1 MQVELPPTLS
11 KLQRMSVNPNQ
22 IPTLDA
28 YLARNSALEIGRR
41 FVLGMPF
48 YFVMGMVVVLGTP
61 ILSDFPVWA
70 GALAISL
77 GALLIVTIRLCFGF
91 EHRYNRSGEVAV
103 KQFTILLVVQCL
115 IWAALVV
122 MIIVQYGLSN
132 EAALTLFITAG
143 FSAGGVRYLAVRP
156 RIVLI
161 YLAVLHG
168 PIFIAVLLVDGM
180 AQLPYL
186 IAIVAYT
193 AFLIKEGMH
202 IYRLY
207 VQHLRDQL
215 DLKALVRKAD
225 RASQG
230 KSEFLANMSHELR
243 TLMNGVVGVNDLLMD
258 TELSDQQY
266 EYGQTIQNSANSLL
280 NILNDMLDLSK
291 IEAGALELDL
301 ADFNIRKLLD
311 ETTSMMAWMAGQSDI
326 EYVCAIDPSV
336 PSRLC
341 GDVNR
346 LRQILIN
353 LISNAIKFTPEGYVS
368 IWVECEASV
377 HQRDVLKVTV
387 ADTGIGIPEDKINN
401 LFTPFEQVETS
412 ITREYSGTGL
422 GLGICKHLI
431 KMMDGEIQVDSLE
444 GVGSTF
450 VFTVALHKASSSEVD
465 EAETT
470 APVFEDSRVLVADA
484 NAPSR
489 EWLRIL
495 LERAGCRPQLVA
507 EKDAMY
513 AAIDGAAEENDPY
526 RLIIVD
532 FRLVA
537 ETLDDLESRL
547 EEAPS
552 SVDTV
557 LACMVPL
564 GTKFRG
570 HESQVITLAKP
581 VKEDLLRRCL
591 SASLLDDI
599 RSDSDLSHQE
609 GQTRRTH
616 PKKAHISHFRI
627 LLAEDDDLSRKVASG
642 ILENAGYF
650 VDAVTNGRQAI
661 EALESVNYDLVFMD
675 CMMPEMDGYAAT
687 RAIRAP
693 GSRVIN
699 PSVHIVALTALA
711 LEGDRAKCLAAGMD
725 DYMIKPVSVVKLIRV
740 IEQSLGETAP
750 VEQSVTHKELGLTV
764 DEQILDEI
772 GIQPYLNWDRPQL
785 KKIIRHFLDTGPQQ
799 IAKLHEALLS
809 EDIDLLQIL
818 GHQARGSA
826 SILVA
831 SELSARASALEEAA
845 KEGDLDLSTELTPKL
860 TQELQR
866 LLNALAGSGIQAKDA
881 SMISKGS
888 KLQHQLPG

>member
-11 KLQRMSVNPNQ
+11 ELQRMSVNSKQ

-61 ILSDFPVWA
+61 ILSDVPVWA
-70 GALAISL
+70 GALAVSL
-77 GALLIVTIRLCFGF
+77 GVLLIVTVRLCFGF

-103 KQFTILLVVQCL
+103 KHFTILLVVQCL

-122 MIIVQYGLSN
+122 MIIVQFGFSS
-132 EAALTLFITAG
+132 EAVLTLFITAG

-168 PIFIAVLLVDGM
+168 PIFIAVMLVGGV

-193 AFLIKEGMH
+193 AFLINEGTH
-202 IYRLY
+202 TYRLY

-215 DLKALVRKAD
+215 DLEVLVRKAD
-225 RASQG
+225 KASQG

-291 IEAGALELDL
+291 IEAGALDLDL
-301 ADFNIRKLLD
+301 TDFNIRNLLD
-311 ETTSMMAWMAGQSDI
+311 ETTNMMAWMAGHSDV

-341 GDVNR
+341 GDDNR
-346 LRQILIN
+346 LRQILNN

-368 IWVECEASV
+368 IWVECEASE
-377 HQRDVLKVTV
+377 HQRVVLKVTV
-387 ADTGIGIPEDKINN
+387 ADTGIGIPEDKIND

-431 KMMDGEIQVDSLE
+431 NMMDGEIQVDSLE

-450 VFTVALHKASSSEVD
+450 AFTVALHKTSSSEVD
-465 EAETT
+465 AVETT
-470 APVFEDSRVLVADA
+470 APVFEGSRVLVADA

-507 EKDAMY
+507 DKDAMY
-513 AAIDGAAEENDPY
+513 AAMDGAVEENDPY

-532 FRLVA
+532 LRLVA
-537 ETLDDLESRL
+537 ETLDDLERRL

-564 GTKFRG
+564 GTKFSG

-599 RSDSDLSHQE
+599 KSDSDLLHQE

-616 PKKAHISHFRI
+616 PKKAHSIHFRI
-627 LLAEDDDLSRKVASG
+627 LLAEDDDLSREVASG
-642 ILENAGYF
+642 ILENAGYI

-661 EALESVNYDLVFMD
+661 AALESIDYDLVFMD

-693 GSRVIN
+693 GSQVIN
-699 PSVHIVALTALA
+699 PGVHIVALTALG
-711 LEGDRAKCLAAGMD
+711 LEGDSEKCLAAGMD

-740 IEQSLGETAP
+740 IEQSLGKTVPEEPSATRTE
-750 VEQSVTHKELGLTV
+750 VGLAV
-764 DEQILDEI
+764 YAQILDEI
-772 GIQPYLNWDRPQL
+772 GIQTYLNWGRPQL
-785 KKIIRHFLDTGPQQ
+785 KKIISHFLETGPQQ
-799 IAKLHEALLS
+799 IVKLNEALLS
-809 EDIDLLQIL
+809 GDLGMLQML

-831 SELSARASALEEAA
+831 SELTARASALEEAA
-845 KEGDLDLSTELTPKL
+845 KDGDLDLSAELTPKL
-860 TQELQR
+860 TEELQR
-866 LLNALAGSGIQAKDA
+866 LLTALAGCGIQGTDA
-881 SMISKGS
+881 RMITKTS

>member
-1 MQVELPPTLS
+1 
-11 KLQRMSVNPNQ
+11 MSDNSNQ

-28 YLARNSALEIGRR
+28 YLARSSALEIGRR

-61 ILSDFPVWA
+61 ILSDIPVWA
-70 GALAISL
+70 GALAVSL
-77 GALLIVTIRLCFGF
+77 GVLLIVTIRLCFGF

-103 KQFTILLVVQCL
+103 KHFTILLVVQCL

-122 MIIVQYGLSN
+122 MIIVQYGLST

-143 FSAGGVRYLAVRP
+143 FSAGGVRFLAVRP

-168 PIFIAVLLVDGM
+168 PIFIAVMLAGGV
-180 AQLPYL
+180 AQLPFL

-193 AFLIKEGMH
+193 AFLIKEGTH
-202 IYRLY
+202 TYRLY

-225 RASQG
+225 KASQG
-230 KSEFLANMSHELR
+230 KSEFLANMSHDLR
-243 TLMNGVVGVNDLLMD
+243 TLMNGVVCVSDLLMD

-266 EYGQTIQNSANSLL
+266 EYCQTIQNSANSLL
-280 NILNDMLDLSK
+280 SILNDMLDLSK
-291 IEAGALELDL
+291 IEAGALKLDL
-301 ADFNIRKLLD
+301 SDFNIRQLLD
-311 ETTSMMAWMAGQSDI
+311 ELTNMMAWLAGESGI
-326 EYVCAIDPSV
+326 EYVCAIDPNV

-346 LRQILIN
+346 ICQILIN
-353 LISNAIKFTPEGYVS
+353 LISNAIKFTPEGHIS
-368 IWVECEASV
+368 IWVECEPPV
-377 HQRDVLKVTV
+377 HQRVVLQVTV
-387 ADTGIGIPEDKINN
+387 ADTGIGIPEDKIKS
-401 LFTPFEQVETS
+401 LFVPFEQVETS
-412 ITREYSGTGL
+412 LTREYSGTGL

-431 KMMDGEIQVDSLE
+431 EKMDGEIQVDSLE

-450 VFTVALHKASSSEVD
+450 AFTVALQKAASSEVD
-465 EAETT
+465 EAKST
-470 APVFEDSRVLVADA
+470 APDFEGARALVADA

-495 LERAGCRPQLVA
+495 LERASCRPQLVA
-507 EKDAMY
+507 DKDAMY
-513 AAIDGAAEENDPY
+513 AAMDGAVEENDPY

-532 FRLVA
+532 LRLVA
-537 ETLDDLESRL
+537 ETLDDLECRL

-564 GTKFRG
+564 GTKFSG

-599 RSDSDLSHQE
+599 RSDSDLSQRE

-616 PKKAHISHFRI
+616 TKKAHSSHFRI
-627 LLAEDDDLSRKVASG
+627 LLAEDDDLSREVASG

-661 EALESVNYDLVFMD
+661 AALESINYDLVFMD

-693 GSRVIN
+693 GSQVIN

-725 DYMIKPVSVVKLIRV
+725 DYLIKPVSVVKLIRV
-740 IEQSLGETAP
+740 IEQSLGKTAP
-750 VEQSVTHKELGLTV
+750 KEPSVTRTEVGLAV
-764 DEQILDEI
+764 YAQILDEI
-772 GIQPYLNWDRPQL
+772 GIQTYLNWGRPQL
-785 KKIIRHFLDTGPQQ
+785 KKIISHFLETGPQQ
-799 IAKLHEALLS
+799 IVKLNEALLS
-809 EDIDLLQIL
+809 GDIAMLQML

-831 SELSARASALEEAA
+831 SELTARASALEEAA
-845 KEGDLDLSTELTPKL
+845 KNGDLDLSAELTPKL
-860 TQELQR
+860 TEELQR
-866 LLNALAGSGIQAKDA
+866 LLTALAGCGIQGTDAK
-881 SMISKGS
+881 MITKAS